1 MTKIFISTLTTN
13 IKSLKFRLK
22 RINKTINFL
31 LEEIKKFNDL
41 ISEKH
46 KNICGKYLN
55 YAEHL
60 LILDS
65 TITRCVSF
73 SAFTS

>member
-31 LEEIKKFNDL
+31 LEEIKNNDL

>member
-1 MTKIFISTLTTN
+1 MTKIFIRTLTTN

-22 RINKTINFL
+22 RINKTINL
-31 LEEIKKFNDL
+31 LLGEIENNDL
-41 ISEKH
+41 INEKH

-65 TITRCVSF
+65 TITRCVSI

>member
-13 IKSLKFRLK
+13 IKSLRFRLK

-31 LEEIKKFNDL
+31 FEEIKNNDL
-41 ISEKH
+41 ISEKQ
-46 KNICGKYLN
+46 KKICGKYLN
-55 YAEHL
+55 YDERF

>member
-22 RINKTINFL
+22 RISKTISFL
-31 LEEIKKFNDL
+31 LEEIKNNDL
-41 ISEKH
+41 ISEKQ

-65 TITRCVSF
+65 TITRSVSF

>member
-31 LEEIKKFNDL
+31 LEEIKNNDL

-65 TITRCVSF
+65 TITRSVSF